1 MRQNP
6 KDKLKVV
13 VLVGALVCLWLFIGF
28 RFLALSGAHKAEE
41 EARERRQAA
50 VRAAQN
56 PQVSPAATSPTLR
69 LAALVTPVEPP
80 KDDPFR
86 PIIPPRRH
94 AQAQATPAPTS
105 NNTQSQDRP
114 ALLPPMP
121 NSSSTAG
128 RRSQLYVAGI
138 IVGNPSTAVL
148 RWGEDHYIVHEGD
161 YLDSDLRVQQI
172 KKDSVTLRGG
182 GSTYVLRLGR

>member
-13 VLVGALVCLWLFIGF
+13 VLVGALVCLWLFIGL
-28 RFLALSGAHKAEE
+28 RFFALSGAHKAKE
-41 EARERRQAA
+41 EARERRQEAA
-50 VRAAQN
+50 RVAQN
-56 PQVSPAATSPTLR
+56 PQVNPAATSPTLR

-94 AQAQATPAPTS
+94 AQATPAPTT
-105 NNTQSQDRP
+105 NNTQPQDRP

-121 NSSSTAG
+121 NSSSSAG
-128 RRSQLYVAGI
+128 RRSQLYLAGI
-138 IVGNPSTAVL
+138 IVGTPSTAVL
-148 RWGEDHYIVHEGD
+148 RWGEDHYVVREGD
-161 YLDSDLRVQQI
+161 YLDNDLRVQQI

>member
-1 MRQNP
+1 MRRNP

-13 VLVGALVCLWLFIGF
+13 LLVAVLGCLWLFIGI
-28 RFLALSGAHKAEE
+28 RFFALSSEHKAEE
-41 EARERRQAA
+41 EARERRQEAA
-50 VRAAQN
+50 RAAQN
-56 PQVSPAATSPTLR
+56 PQGSSAATSPTLR

-94 AQAQATPAPTS
+94 AQATPAPT
-105 NNTQSQDRP
+105 NTESKDRP

-121 NSSSTAG
+121 NSSSSVS
-128 RRSQLYVAGI
+128 RRSQLYLAGI

-148 RWGEDHYIVHEGD
+148 RWGEDHYVVREGD
-161 YLDSDLRVQQI
+161 YLDNDLRVQQI

>member
-1 MRQNP
+1 MRRNP

-13 VLVGALVCLWLFIGF
+13 LLVAVLGCLWLFIGI
-28 RFLALSGAHKAEE
+28 RFFALSSAHKAEE
-41 EARERRQAA
+41 EARERRQEAA
-50 VRAAQN
+50 RAAQN
-56 PQVSPAATSPTLR
+56 PQGSSAATSPTLR

-94 AQAQATPAPTS
+94 AQATPAPT
-105 NNTQSQDRP
+105 NTESKDRP

-121 NSSSTAG
+121 NSSSSVS
-128 RRSQLYVAGI
+128 RRSQLYLAGI

-148 RWGEDHYIVHEGD
+148 RWGEDHYVVREGD
-161 YLDSDLRVQQI
+161 YLDNDLRVQQI